1 MLRCGSSINLKM
13 EWRFVQIKSSP
24 TAGARNRL
32 TEERIEIIEE
42 LFETNPEFGA
52 PNDYK
57 PLKKTQKIF
66 LPDNTLAPDMNYVGM
81 ILGPK
86 GKTQKELERK
96 TGCKISI
103 RGRGSQKS
111 KKNQYED
118 GEKLHIML
126 HASTD
131 DQIEKGSALIQRVRL
146 GEKEELP

>member
-1 MLRCGSSINLKM
+1 MARIYRLDEIDKKLHFQDFDIHDKDTRSPSPEYIYDAKTGLRTNTR
-13 EWRFVQIKSSP
+13 ENR
-24 TAGARNRL
+24 ARNRL

-42 LFETNPEFGA
+42 LLETHPEFGA

-57 PLKKTQKIF
+57 PPKKTQKIF
-66 LPDNTLAPDMNYVGM
+66 LPDNALDPDMNYVGM

-111 KKNQYED
+111 KKN
-118 GEKLHIML
+118 
-126 HASTD
+126 
-131 DQIEKGSALIQRVRL
+131 
-146 GEKEELP
+146 